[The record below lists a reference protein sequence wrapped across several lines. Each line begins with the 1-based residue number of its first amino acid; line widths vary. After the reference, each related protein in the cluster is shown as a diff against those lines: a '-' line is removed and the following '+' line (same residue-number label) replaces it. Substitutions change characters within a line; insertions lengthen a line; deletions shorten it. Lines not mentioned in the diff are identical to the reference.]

1 MGKETVYFKETRE
14 KAITQKDRKD
24 DIKFRREKAQAK
36 FQEKSKNISK
46 RDSDKIGKVKAQKK
60 VEKTADRIKAEQ
72 QAKEIQDFTK
82 KGKDFKERKQL
93 LMKEIEERR
102 RQARRTGKSGEN
114 IDDAEWEDVDEH
126 EREVFKTTGGFFE
139 VPDSDA

>member
-126 EREVFKTTGGFFE
+126 EREVFKTTGGFFD

>member
-1 MGKETVYFKETRE
+1 
-14 KAITQKDRKD
+14 
-24 DIKFRREKAQAK
+24 
-36 FQEKSKNISK
+36 
-46 RDSDKIGKVKAQKK
+46 

-126 EREVFKTTGGFFE
+126 EREVFKTTAGFFD

>member
-114 IDDAEWEDVDEH
+114 IDDAEWEDVEEH

>member
-60 VEKTADRIKAEQ
+60 EEKTADRIKAEQ

-126 EREVFKTTGGFFE
+126 EREVFKTTGGFFD